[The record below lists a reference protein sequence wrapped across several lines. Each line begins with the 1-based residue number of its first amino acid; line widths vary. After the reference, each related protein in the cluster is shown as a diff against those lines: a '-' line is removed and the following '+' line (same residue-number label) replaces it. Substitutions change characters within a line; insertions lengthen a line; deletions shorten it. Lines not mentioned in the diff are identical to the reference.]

1 MKKID
6 LHGYDY
12 DKATLLV
19 TIFIENNINRLPLK
33 VITGNSNKMKSIV
46 IKISDKF
53 KLKTRYQNHHNLGTL
68 IITEKY

>member
-19 TIFIENNINRLPLK
+19 TIFIENNINNLPLK

-46 IKISDKF
+46 IRISDKLR
-53 KLKTRYQNHHNLGTL
+53 LKASYQNHHNLGTL